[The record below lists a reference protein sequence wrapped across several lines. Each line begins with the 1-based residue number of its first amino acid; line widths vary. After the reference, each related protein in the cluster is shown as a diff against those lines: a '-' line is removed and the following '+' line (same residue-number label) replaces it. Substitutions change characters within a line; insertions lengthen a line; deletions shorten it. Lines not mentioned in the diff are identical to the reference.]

1 MLRKVVFAFAIL
13 FVADK
18 LVRVND
24 SATVGI
30 KSQIVNLLPLQP
42 LAKLDA
48 VRGLCRAAYA
58 KDADSTQCFRLN
70 HDVDAMDEVDRLER
84 TQLRK
89 ENCVK
94 LGTRIVNGDPLWK
107 SIADKV
113 YQYIGPDLDMQGYL
127 FFTNAESCM
136 LDLKTYQP
144 PDPK

>member
-1 MLRKVVFAFAIL
+1 MLRRAIVAGGMAAVLAASVF
-13 FVADK
+13 
-18 LVRVND
+18 VNIF
-24 SATVGI
+24 ATVGV
-30 KSQIVNLLPLQP
+30 KSQIINLLPLQ
-42 LAKLDA
+42 AQTKLDA
-48 VRGLCRAAYA
+48 VRDLCRVAYA
-58 KDADSTQCFRLN
+58 RDADSSHCFRLN
-70 HDVDAMDEVDRLER
+70 HDADAMDEVDRLAR

-89 ENCVK
+89 ENCAK

-107 SIADKV
+107 SITDKV